1 MIGGTADS
9 ANWVSGSA
17 GFARSSTRPASDDAR
32 LPGNF
37 RMIASSAVKDQLSS
51 GLASSHVSPWVK
63 VLAGMAGGVAEAV
76 ALQPLDVTKTRL
88 QLDKSGKYKGMVHC
102 GRTIYAEEGAAALY
116 KGLTPFITHLT
127 LKYALR
133 FGSFAW
139 FKSIMG
145 ADKHGNASSGVN
157 FAAGLAVGTTEAL
170 AIVTP
175 FEVVKTRLQKQRG
188 TTNLRYTGPIH
199 CVRTIV
205 MEEGVRALWNGALPT
220 VLRQATN
227 QAFNFMAFAWL
238 NRVIWDKMDGDGK
251 TLDSWK
257 TLVTG
262 LVAGAMGP
270 CANCPLDVVK
280 TRMMGQEAKKGQEV
294 KYKGFVH
301 CITTVAKEEGVAAL
315 WKGLTPRLMRLA
327 PGQAITWTVV
337 MKVQGFFEARAIAAD
352 LEQARVATLM
362 GGSAPSVAHTV
373 KS

>member
-1 MIGGTADS
+1 M
-9 ANWVSGSA
+9 
-17 GFARSSTRPASDDAR
+17 
-32 LPGNF
+32 
-37 RMIASSAVKDQLSS
+37 
-51 GLASSHVSPWVK
+51 
-63 VLAGMAGGVAEAV
+63 
-76 ALQPLDVTKTRL
+76 
-88 QLDKSGKYKGMVHC
+88 
-102 GRTIYAEEGAAALY
+102 
-116 KGLTPFITHLT
+116 
-127 LKYALR
+127 
-133 FGSFAW
+133 
-139 FKSIMG
+139 
-145 ADKHGNASSGVN
+145 
-157 FAAGLAVGTTEAL
+157 
-170 AIVTP
+170 
-175 FEVVKTRLQKQRG
+175 VKTRLQKQRG

-301 CITTVAKEEGVAAL
+301 CLTTVAKVRPLPCRAPAAAACCL
-315 WKGLTPRLMRLA
+315 PACQPASQPASHPASQPASCSPPPA
-327 PGQAITWTVV
+327 PASRRR
-337 MKVQGFFEARAIAAD
+337 RAWRRCGRAS
-352 LEQARVATLM
+352 RR
-362 GGSAPSVAHTV
+362 GSCGWRRAKPSRGPW
-373 KS
+373 